1 MPQLRNDLHS
11 AGRRFDTLLT
21 KYRGHLL
28 HAEMRNECPCSGLQG
43 AETRREDKFV
53 TSIERREDGG
63 RLRYVARYRDPS
75 GKQRNK
81 TFTRKVDAERYLTSV
96 ESAKLSGQYVDPA
109 RSRVTVG
116 SWADLWLDAQ
126 TDLAPKTRE
135 RYEGIL
141 SRHIRPGVSRSPR

>member
-126 TDLAPKTRE
+126 TDLAHKTRE

>member
-1 MPQLRNDLHS
+1 M
-11 AGRRFDTLLT
+11 
-21 KYRGHLL
+21 
-28 HAEMRNECPCSGLQG
+28 
-43 AETRREDKFV
+43 